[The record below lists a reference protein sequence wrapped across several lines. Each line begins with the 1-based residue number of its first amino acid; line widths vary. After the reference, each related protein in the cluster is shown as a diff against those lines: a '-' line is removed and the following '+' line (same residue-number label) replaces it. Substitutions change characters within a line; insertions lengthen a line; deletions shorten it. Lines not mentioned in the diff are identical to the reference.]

1 LIPSIRSKRSK
12 PKEGLLIPQPITMAI
27 VKIVRFIGATS
38 PFRNLAVQFM
48 SDNQRCELIVRSLQS
63 REVQSADEVAG
74 EHTSG
79 RCQTTQALY
88 SAFKLQS
95 ADFVQSF
102 VHQPRNNPTRVFSRA
117 SDIRLLT
124 SSASQH
130 RAGVINQRS
139 ETTSPVPSN

>member
-79 RCQTTQALY
+79 RCQTTQAL
-88 SAFKLQS
+88 
-95 ADFVQSF
+95 
-102 VHQPRNNPTRVFSRA
+102 
-117 SDIRLLT
+117 
-124 SSASQH
+124 
-130 RAGVINQRS
+130 
-139 ETTSPVPSN
+139 